1 MCPNGTG
8 AMTTAKNDVFI
19 GLSLENCYLVG
30 RRGGGGGREGGREE
44 QLHNYTWVMLLIH
57 Q

>member
-30 RRGGGGGREGGREE
+30 RKGGGGREGGREG